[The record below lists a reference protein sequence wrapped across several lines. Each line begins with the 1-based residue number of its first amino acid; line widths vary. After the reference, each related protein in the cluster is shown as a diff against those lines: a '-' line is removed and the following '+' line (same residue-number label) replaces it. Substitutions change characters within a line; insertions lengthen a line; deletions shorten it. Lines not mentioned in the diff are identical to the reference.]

1 VSASSIPAEQRLL
14 LTILE
19 ELPTGVWVARA
30 PGGELVYANRTFTTI
45 TGMAA
50 RNDVGVG
57 QYSASYH
64 IRNRAGAPYPEE
76 RLPFLRVLRERRMVV
91 VDDIVIERPDG
102 SSIDVRAFGKP
113 LFDPSTGEI
122 NLVMVAF
129 TDITAE
135 VRAGVEVSAAR
146 ERLRTAVDH
155 APIIL
160 FATDAK
166 GTVTLS
172 EGAGL
177 NAMGFKPGELVGRSV
192 FDLYRDHPS
201 VLSNTKRALRG
212 ETITTETDLG
222 PVVLESWM
230 APLRDERGAVC
241 GMIGVSTDVTER
253 LQLQRQ
259 VTQADRL
266 AAIGR
271 LAASVAHEIN
281 NPLAYTVEA
290 LVLAGEALAQLEL
303 GPGPG
308 AAAPAVER
316 LRRLIADAAEGADRV
331 RFITRDLKAF
341 SRADEEA
348 PHILELNRAVSAAVK
363 LVAKRT
369 GTRAQID
376 LQLGVEVMVCAD
388 ENRLVQIF
396 VNLLLNAADAL
407 PAQNQARNRI
417 RVSSR
422 TEGNVAVVEV
432 ADNGPGIQPAVRARV
447 FEPFFTT
454 KPVGEGTGLGL
465 FVTRNLVDA
474 IGGTITV
481 GEAPE
486 GGALFSVRLP
496 IAQAQVAAPDPAPRV
511 RVVAGRR
518 WRVLII
524 DDDPQVAR
532 FLRMSLEAECE
543 VEALTS
549 GAEALGR
556 LAGGAQ
562 FDLVF
567 CDLMM
572 AEVSGMSFYEELRR
586 RAPGREGAVVFMTGG
601 VYDPAVSDFLATIPN
616 DCVDKPFD
624 IRAEV
629 RRRLSSA

>member
-1 VSASSIPAEQRLL
+1 VSNPEELSLL

-30 PGGELVYANRTFTTI
+30 PGGELVYANRTFATI
-45 TGMAA
+45 MGTQA
-50 RNDVGVG
+50 RNDVVVG
-57 QYSASYH
+57 QYSASYR
-64 IRNRAGAPYPEE
+64 IRDRSGAVYPEQQ
-76 RLPFLRVLRERRMVV
+76 LPFVRVLRERRMVV
-91 VDDIVIERPDG
+91 VDDIVIERSDG

-113 LFDPSTGEI
+113 LFDPQTGEI
-122 NLVMVAF
+122 SLVMVAF

-160 FATDAK
+160 FATDTT

-177 NAMGFKPGELVGRSV
+177 RAMGFKPGELVGRSV
-192 FDLYRDHPS
+192 FELYRDHPG
-201 VLSNTKRALRG
+201 VMSNMRRALRG
-212 ETITTETDLG
+212 ETITVEDEIG
-222 PVVLESWM
+222 AAVLESWM
-230 APLRDERGAVC
+230 APQRDERGAIC
-241 GMIGVSTDVTER
+241 GIIGVSTDVTER

-290 LVLAGEALAQLEL
+290 LLLAGEAIADLEQR
-303 GPGPG
+303 PG
-308 AAAPAVER
+308 AGVAAAAVER
-316 LRRLIADAAEGADRV
+316 LRRLLGDASEGADRV
-331 RFITRDLKAF
+331 RLITRDLKAF
-341 SRADEEA
+341 SRADDA
-348 PHILELNRAVSAAVK
+348 PRPLELNHAVSAAVK

-376 LQLGVEVMVCAD
+376 LQLGPGVTVHAD

-396 VNLLLNAADAL
+396 VNLVLNAADAL

-422 TEGNVAVVEV
+422 AEEGAAVIEV
-432 ADNGPGIQPAVRARV
+432 ADNGPGIQADVRARV

-486 GGALFSVRLP
+486 GGALFCVRLP
-496 IAQAQVAAPDPAPRV
+496 SLPGPVAGPEQASPAP
-511 RVVAGRR
+511 AGAARR

-524 DDDPQVAR
+524 DDDPQVAK
-532 FLRMSLEAECE
+532 FLRLTLETECE

-549 GAEALGR
+549 GAEALRR
-556 LAGGAQ
+556 LSAGAP

-586 RAPGREGAVVFMTGG
+586 RAPGRERAVVFMTGG

-629 RRRLSSA
+629 RRRLASA

>member
-1 VSASSIPAEQRLL
+1 M
-14 LTILE
+14 
-19 ELPTGVWVARA
+19 WVARA
-30 PGGELVYANRTFTTI
+30 PRGELVYANRTLASILGMSGRNEII
-45 TGMAA
+45 TGQCGTTYQFH
-50 RNDVGVG
+50 D
-57 QYSASYH
+57 
-64 IRNRAGAPYPEE
+64 RAGGIYP
-76 RLPFLRVLRERRMVV
+76 RHQLPFARVLRERRMVM
-91 VDDIVIERPDG
+91 VDDIVIRRADG
-102 SSIDVRAFGKP
+102 SCLDLRAFGKP
-113 LFDPSTGEI
+113 LFDPHTGEI
-122 NLVMVAF
+122 SLVMVAF

-135 VRAGVEVSAAR
+135 VRAWAEGTAAR

-160 FATDAK
+160 FATDAE
-166 GTVTLS
+166 GRVTLS

-177 NAMGFKPGELVGRSV
+177 QAMGFRAGELVGRSV
-192 FDLYRDHPS
+192 FDLYRDHPA
-201 VLSNTKRALRG
+201 VLGYARRVLRG
-212 ETITTETDLG
+212 ETITTEMEIG
-222 PVVLESWM
+222 PVVLESWL

-281 NPLAYTVEA
+281 NPLAYTLEA
-290 LVLAGEALAQLEL
+290 LLLAGEALSELEAAVQAS
-303 GPGPG
+303 GGTSGGATG
-308 AAAPAVER
+308 AALER
-316 LRRLIADAAEGADRV
+316 LRRLLGDASEGADRV
-331 RFITRDLKAF
+331 RLITRDLKAF
-341 SRADEEA
+341 SRADEDTA
-348 PHILELNRAVSAAVK
+348 PRPVELNRTVAAAVK

-376 LQLGVEVMVCAD
+376 VRLGADVTVCGD

-407 PAQNQARNRI
+407 PARSQAVNRI
-417 RVSSR
+417 RISSR
-422 TEGNVAVVEV
+422 PEDGGVVVEV
-432 ADNGPGIQPAVRARV
+432 ADNGPGISPDVRDRI

-454 KPVGEGTGLGL
+454 KVVGEGTGLGL

-496 IAQAQVAAPDPAPRV
+496 SMLSAVASTEMAPA
-511 RVVAGRR
+511 VVSAAGRR
-518 WRVLII
+518 WRVLIV
-524 DDDPQVAR
+524 DDDPQVAK
-532 FLRMSLEAECE
+532 FLRLALEVECD

-549 GAEALGR
+549 GTEALGR
-556 LAGGAQ
+556 LAGGAAY
-562 FDLVF
+562 DLVF

-572 AEVSGMSFYEELRR
+572 GELSGMSFYEELRQ
-586 RAPGREGAVVFMTGG
+586 RAPGRERAVVFMTGG
-601 VYDPAVSDFLATIPN
+601 VYDPTVNDFLATIPN

-629 RRRLSSA
+629 RRRLARN